1 VSAPGRSEALGP
13 ERAARRQSSTV
24 APGRREI
31 RIAGT
36 GGQGLLLAGR
46 MLAEALVAEGRRV
59 AQSQTYEPT
68 SRGGYCNADLVV
80 SDREVD
86 YPLATSLD
94 ALVLLDRLAVAPS
107 WPHLRS
113 GALVLADTRLCPELP
128 PGDCRVL
135 HLPLTRT
142 AIELGSERVAN
153 IVALAALAALADLCD
168 HEALARAVRAET
180 PRSFIT
186 LNTDALAAGR
196 RLAEQATAGA

>member
-1 VSAPGRSEALGP
+1 MSTH
-13 ERAARRQSSTV
+13 RRQ
-24 APGRREI
+24 EI

-46 MLAEALVAEGRRV
+46 MLAEALVGAGRRV

-80 SDREVD
+80 GDGEVD
-86 YPLATSLD
+86 YPLATALD

-107 WPHLRS
+107 WPLVKP

-128 PGDCRVL
+128 AGDVRAL

-153 IVALAALAALADLCD
+153 IVALAALAALAELCD
-168 HEALARAVRAET
+168 HEALSRAVRAET
-180 PRSFIT
+180 PRSFVT
-186 LNTDALAAGR
+186 LNMDALAAGR
-196 RLAEQATAGA
+196 QLAQDALARS

>member
-1 VSAPGRSEALGP
+1 MSAR
-13 ERAARRQSSTV
+13 
-24 APGRREI
+24 GRREV

-46 MLAEALVAEGRRV
+46 MLAEALVADGRRV

-80 SDREVD
+80 SDAEVD
-86 YPLATSLD
+86 YPLATALD

-107 WPHLRS
+107 WPLLKP
-113 GALVLADTRLCPELP
+113 GALVLADTRLCPDLP
-128 PGDCRVL
+128 PGDCRLL

-153 IVALAALAALADLCD
+153 IVALAALVALADLCD
-168 HEALARAVRAET
+168 QEALARAVRAET
-180 PRSFIT
+180 PRSFIA